1 MNRLRI
7 RFKRGE
13 EIKFISHLDLIRVW
27 QRAFRRT
34 GVMLAYSEGFNPHPR
49 LSLAAPLAL
58 GVTGEAELMDVY
70 TVQPMSN
77 HAFAAMVGPQLPQG
91 LEIAQVFPMPLEAP
105 TLQAQMRFAEYEV
118 RVAAPDIDSLKQ
130 AIDSLMASESLLW
143 QHQRDTG
150 IKSYDLRKLIE
161 SVWLVCHENGFAT
174 LGMKLRCDS
183 SGAGR
188 PEQVAKALGLDS
200 PLSIHR
206 TKLILQAG

>member
-1 MNRLRI
+1 
-7 RFKRGE
+7 
-13 EIKFISHLDLIRVW
+13 
-27 QRAFRRT
+27 
-34 GVMLAYSEGFNPHPR
+34 MLAYSEGFNPHPR

-77 HAFAAMVGPQLPQG
+77 HSFAAMVSPQLPQG
-91 LEIAQVFPMPLEAP
+91 LEIAQVYSMPLEAP

-118 RVAAPDIDSLKQ
+118 RVIAPDSDKLKHS
-130 AIDSLMASESLLW
+130 IENLMTSESLPW

-150 IKSYDLRKLIE
+150 IKSYDLRKLIDRL
-161 SVWLVCHENGFAT
+161 WLASYDNGFAI
-174 LGMKLRCDS
+174 LSMSLRCDS
-183 SGAGR
+183 AGAGR

-200 PLSIHR
+200 PLAIHR